1 MPRKQKRKDK
11 KGKTTVS
18 QQVNVYVTKRQ
29 STKRGPAQPSQAQQ
43 LLQTL
48 PLLMRQAVPTPQPL
62 LQSAQLLQ
70 LLANLKGEKGEP
82 GPPGP
87 QGPSGYIPP
96 INIPSYVGTPVLS
109 ESSGASLPSFAFD
122 FDTASIG
129 SSGKSYVAD
138 QPDEPLVKAAE
149 PAISGGPQRLDPPHE
164 DVPLESIEPYLSVY
178 EIPPIDS
185 VTRAY
190 LNDLPNTTYQKTD
203 KITLRMLQQSY
214 GIQLSKGEMKN
225 KPSMVDALWR
235 QIQERQK
242 NPSMSASAPK

>member
-29 STKRGPAQPSQAQQ
+29 STKRGPAQPSQTQQ

-48 PLLMRQAVPTPQPL
+48 PLLMRQAVQPQQPL

-70 LLANLKGEKGEP
+70 LLANLKGERGEP

-149 PAISGGPQRLDPPHE
+149 PAISAGPQRLDPPHE

-185 VTRAY
+185 VTLEY
-190 LNDLPNTTYQKTD
+190 LNKLPNTTHQKTD